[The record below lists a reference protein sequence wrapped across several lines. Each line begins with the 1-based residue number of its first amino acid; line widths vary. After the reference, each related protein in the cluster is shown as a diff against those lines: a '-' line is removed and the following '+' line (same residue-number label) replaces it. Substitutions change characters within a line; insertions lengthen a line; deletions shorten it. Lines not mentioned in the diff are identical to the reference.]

1 MLEETEELLVAV
13 PVLAEP
19 GHLPGGDLQGGE
31 QGGGAMADVVV
42 AALLVVARL
51 HRKHFLGAVQRLD
64 LGLLIDAQHDR
75 VGRRVQIQAYNIG
88 DLGLQF
94 RVGGERER
102 VGLPW
107 PDPVLLPGLG
117 DRGLGTPQAGSQQPT
132 RPVSHPQTLQG
143 KAWALR

>member
-19 GHLPGGDLQGGE
+19 GHLPGGDFQGGE

-51 HRKHFLGAVQRLD
+51 HHKHFLGAVQRLD

-75 VGRRVQIQAYNIG
+75 VSRRVQIQAYNIG

-94 RVGGERER
+94 RGGGELEH

-107 PDPVLLPGLG
+107 PGSLHFFQALVTVDLC
-117 DRGLGTPQAGSQQPT
+117 TPRRAASNRLDQ
-132 RPVSHPQTLQG
+132 
-143 KAWALR
+143 